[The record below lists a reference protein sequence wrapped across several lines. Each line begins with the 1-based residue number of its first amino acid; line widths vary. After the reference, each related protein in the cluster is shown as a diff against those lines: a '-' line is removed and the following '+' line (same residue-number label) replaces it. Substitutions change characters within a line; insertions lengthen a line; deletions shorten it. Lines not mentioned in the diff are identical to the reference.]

1 MPGRVPARRWPRP
14 GRDAVKAN
22 ANQIR
27 QALARPSADIRLYLL
42 HGPDEAGAS
51 ELARV
56 LAKAMGRDAER
67 IDLDS
72 ATLKSDPARLTD
84 EAAAMSLFGGPRHIR
99 IASVGDEGLA
109 AFTALLEAESAGNPV
124 VAIAPTVKTTAK
136 IVKLA
141 LDSPRAM
148 AFGCYA
154 PTAADAERL
163 AATIG
168 GEMGLRLAAGV
179 AARLVEAAAADRSVM
194 LRELEKL
201 ALYLDAAPD
210 RPREVDHGAMDA
222 IGADLGEVEMGDAV
236 EAVVE
241 GRVGDLGGELALLD
255 EGGASPIPWLRAL
268 ARRLIALA
276 EMRADVDAGEPVD
289 AVMKRHRVF
298 FRDEARTARALRR
311 WTPAML
317 ARALVRIRTA
327 ERAVMA
333 PGNAGAVLAEAEATV
348 IAQGIA
354 RRG

>member
-1 MPGRVPARRWPRP
+1 M
-14 GRDAVKAN
+14 KAN
-22 ANQIR
+22 AGQIR
-27 QALARPSADIRLYLL
+27 QALSRPSADIRLYLL

-51 ELARV
+51 ELARL
-56 LAKAMGRDAER
+56 LAEAMGREAER

-84 EAAAMSLFGGPRHIR
+84 EAAALSLFGGPRFIR
-99 IASVGDEGLA
+99 IAGIGEEGLA

-141 LDSPRAM
+141 IDSPRAM

-163 AATIG
+163 AVTMAS
-168 GEMGLRLAAGV
+168 EMGLRLAAGV
-179 AARLVEAAAADRSVM
+179 PARLVEAAGADRAVIT
-194 LRELEKL
+194 RELEKL
-201 ALYLDAAPD
+201 ALYLDADTD
-210 RPREVDHGAMDA
+210 RPREADHAAMDA
-222 IGADLGEVEMGDAV
+222 IGADLGEAEMGDAV

-276 EMRADVDAGEPVD
+276 EMRADIDKGEPVE

-298 FRDEARTARALRR
+298 FRDEAKTARALRR

-317 ARALVRIRTA
+317 ARALTRIRAA

-333 PGNAGAVLAEAEATV
+333 PGNAGAVLAEAEATI

>member
-1 MPGRVPARRWPRP
+1 M
-14 GRDAVKAN
+14 KAS

-27 QALARPSADIRLYLL
+27 QALGRPSADIRLYLL
-42 HGPDEAGAS
+42 HGPDEAGAAD
-51 ELARV
+51 LARI
-56 LAKAMGRDAER
+56 LAQAMGSDAER

-72 ATLKSDPARLTD
+72 ATLKTDPARLTD
-84 EAAAMSLFGGPRHIR
+84 EAASLSLFGGARHIR
-99 IASVGDEGLA
+99 IGSVGEEGLA

-124 VAIAPTVKTTAK
+124 VAIAPSVKTTAK

-141 LDSPRAM
+141 IDSPRAM

-163 AATIG
+163 AATIA
-168 GEMGLRLAAGV
+168 GEMGLGLGPGLAT
-179 AARLVEAAAADRSVM
+179 RLVEATGADRAVM
-194 LRELEKL
+194 IRELEKL
-201 ALYLDAAPD
+201 SLYLDSAPD
-210 RPREVDHGAMDA
+210 RPRELDHAAMDA
-222 IGADLGEVEMGDAV
+222 VGADLGEAEMGDAV

-276 EMRADVDAGEPVD
+276 EMRADIDKGEPVD

-317 ARALVRIRTA
+317 ARALARIRAA

-333 PGNAGAVLAEAEATV
+333 PGNAGAVLAESEVTV

-354 RRG
+354 RRS

>member
-1 MPGRVPARRWPRP
+1 M
-14 GRDAVKAN
+14 KAN
-22 ANQIR
+22 AGQIR
-27 QALARPSADIRLYLL
+27 QALSRPSADIRLYLL

-51 ELARV
+51 ELARL
-56 LAKAMGRDAER
+56 LAEAMGREAER

-84 EAAAMSLFGGPRHIR
+84 EAAALSLFGGPRFIR
-99 IASVGDEGLA
+99 IAGIGEEGLA

-148 AFGCYA
+148 AFGCYG

-163 AATIG
+163 AVTMAS
-168 GEMGLRLAAGV
+168 EMGLRLAAGV
-179 AARLVEAAAADRSVM
+179 PARLVEAAGADRAVIT
-194 LRELEKL
+194 RELEKL
-201 ALYLDAAPD
+201 ALYLDADTD
-210 RPREVDHGAMDA
+210 RPREADHAAMDA
-222 IGADLGEVEMGDAV
+222 IGADLGEAEMGDAV

-276 EMRADVDAGEPVD
+276 EMRADIDKGEPVE

-298 FRDEARTARALRR
+298 FRDEAKTARALRR

-317 ARALVRIRTA
+317 ARALTRIRAA

-333 PGNAGAVLAEAEATV
+333 PGNAGAVLAEAEATI

>member
-1 MPGRVPARRWPRP
+1 M
-14 GRDAVKAN
+14 KAN
-22 ANQIR
+22 AGQIR
-27 QALARPSADIRLYLL
+27 QALSRPSADIRLYLL

-51 ELARV
+51 ELARL
-56 LAKAMGRDAER
+56 LAEAMGREAER

-84 EAAAMSLFGGPRHIR
+84 EAAALSLFGGPRFIR
-99 IASVGDEGLA
+99 IAGIGGEGLA

-163 AATIG
+163 AVTMAS
-168 GEMGLRLAAGV
+168 EMGLRLAAGV
-179 AARLVEAAAADRSVM
+179 PARLVEAAGADRAVIT
-194 LRELEKL
+194 RELEKL
-201 ALYLDAAPD
+201 ALYLDADTD
-210 RPREVDHGAMDA
+210 RPREADHAAMDA
-222 IGADLGEVEMGDAV
+222 IGADLGEAEMGDAV

-276 EMRADVDAGEPVD
+276 EMRADIDKGEPVE

-298 FRDEARTARALRR
+298 FRDEAKTARALRR

-317 ARALVRIRTA
+317 ARALTRIRAA

-333 PGNAGAVLAEAEATV
+333 PGNAGAVLAEAEATI